1 MHHESHQIIR
11 EQKRKGRKKDVPA
24 HVQKNNKEYT
34 HWGCTVLLVKTSGIY
49 GLGCS
54 LGTARGCTLGQVAER
69 GAPGLGKT
77 REVGHRFHQQPPV
90 QPPIQRDCST
100 LWGWWRRPH
109 ASSQATD
116 ILIFVPQVLPGR
128 SLKLV
133 LIHVLK
139 TRGCIRSAEDPRL
152 GHLPGDCS
160 MALLPW
166 GGAQA

>member
-1 MHHESHQIIR
+1 M
-11 EQKRKGRKKDVPA
+11 
-24 HVQKNNKEYT
+24 
-34 HWGCTVLLVKTSGIY
+34 LVKTSGIY

-69 GAPGLGKT
+69 GAPGLGET
-77 REVGHRFHQQPPV
+77 REVGQRFHQQPPV
-90 QPPIQRDCST
+90 QPPIQRGCST
-100 LWGWWRRPH
+100 LWRWWRRLH

-116 ILIFVPQVLPGR
+116 ILILVPQVLPGT

-139 TRGCIRSAEDPRL
+139 TRGCPRSAEDPRL
-152 GHLPGDCS
+152 GHLPGDHS

-166 GGAQA
+166 GGAQAWVGWRRGGSC